1 MEYFIYYPKSI
12 LFIQQNSGKFDT
24 VVRPGWAIFVCMNS
38 LDENI
43 KKIVV
48 KAVEEKH
55 FLLIDLVLRGSEQS
69 KVIEV
74 YIDGDKDI
82 SAEDCASVSQE
93 IDSKLK
99 VLLAKGPNYR
109 LDVSSPGVDRP
120 LKYLSQYAKHINRKF
135 EVSYKS
141 GEEIKNFIGKL
152 VSVEGEQL
160 TFMTNNTEMIIN
172 FNNITKAKVIIS
184 FS

>member
-1 MEYFIYYPKSI
+1 
-12 LFIQQNSGKFDT
+12 
-24 VVRPGWAIFVCMNS
+24 MNS

-48 KAVEEKH
+48 KAVEDKH
-55 FLLIDLVLRGSEQS
+55 FLLIDLILRGAEHR

-74 YIDGDKDI
+74 FIDGDKDI
-82 SAEDCASVSQE
+82 SAEDCAIVSQV

-99 VLLAKGPNYR
+99 VLLAKNPNYR

-120 LKYLSQYAKHINRKF
+120 LKYLSQYEKHINRKF
-135 EVSYKS
+135 EVNYKVD
-141 GEEIKNFIGKL
+141 EEIKNFTGKL
-152 VSVEGEQL
+152 ISVDGDLL
-160 TFMTNNTEMIIN
+160 TFTVNNKEIVIN
-172 FNNITKAKVIIS
+172 FNKIIKAKVLVS